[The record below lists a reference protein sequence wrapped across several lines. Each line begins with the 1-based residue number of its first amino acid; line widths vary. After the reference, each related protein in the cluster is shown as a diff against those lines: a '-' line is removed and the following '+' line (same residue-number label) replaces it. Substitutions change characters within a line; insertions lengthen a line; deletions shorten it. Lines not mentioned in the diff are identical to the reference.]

1 MSRTISIPPHKAV
14 IRTAIAATVL
24 IGTGAFILSFAALT
38 DLAVY
43 SGIPLNLA
51 WIWPVIVDGMI
62 VAATFAIVALNDDE
76 PHALRYPW
84 ALLIFGSVVSTAANS
99 LHAIVNVSTE
109 ALPII
114 AAVVAAMPP
123 VVLLAI
129 THLTVHLF
137 QRQAAA
143 AVTLRR
149 PAVKRSRR
157 VAAAEKKTESAAVPV
172 VVTKPAPAAA
182 TVPPAKTADR
192 ISPSKLEG
200 ASWAQAGPA
209 NPTLRE
215 AGRPMEL
222 IG

>member
-1 MSRTISIPPHKAV
+1 MSRISTRSPHKAV

-43 SGIPLNLA
+43 AGIPTTLA

-109 ALPII
+109 ALPVI

-123 VVLLAI
+123 IVLLSI

-137 QRQAAA
+137 QRQSAA
-143 AVTLRR
+143 AVRKPVAKRARR
-149 PAVKRSRR
+149 AEAPVVKASPKLVEAAEPVVEYRNSARVEPAVTPK
-157 VAAAEKKTESAAVPV
+157 VAPV
-172 VVTKPAPAAA
+172 
-182 TVPPAKTADR
+182 
-192 ISPSKLEG
+192 LE
-200 ASWAQAGPA
+200 
-209 NPTLRE
+209 L
-215 AGRPMEL
+215 GRPLEL
-222 IG
+222 SAVS